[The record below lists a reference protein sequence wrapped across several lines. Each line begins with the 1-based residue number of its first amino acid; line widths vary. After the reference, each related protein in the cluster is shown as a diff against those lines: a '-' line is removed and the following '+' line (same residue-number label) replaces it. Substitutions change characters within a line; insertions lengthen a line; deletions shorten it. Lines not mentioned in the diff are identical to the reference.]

1 MTTTSPNEMK
11 KKLEQIG
18 IRATP
23 PFTDELLIL
32 RYKHE
37 GVTAYQIAESP
48 NSPYRIVG
56 TTRRRVNKIFEK
68 ELEILSILWDTD
80 MDAIDEATYD
90 EHYPTDLRL
99 ETDDITDRARYEDFQ
114 EAFEKAPKELWTFT
128 NLKNLYPE
136 LKDEHILRNLV
147 LYDRAMGKYEDKLK
161 QMFDFN
167 SGGYHDA
174 HYEVGKFSGDQ
185 DLLSLL
191 WGAYLRTINLEA
203 PLSYVN
209 CAVSVILAGIKKSN
223 EHLKVIG
230 ENIIRYEI
238 WRYTTVEH
246 GFHYID
252 DGKKSEI
259 ENIHDNYFYNSFKH
273 LYPTYTQWMRVCK
286 SIHNQL
292 EKSVRHQFT
301 DEEIQ
306 DIDRDLFIDA
316 KNTDYDNDLD
326 ENTPVH
332 E

>member
-37 GVTAYQIAESP
+37 GATAYQIAESP
-48 NSPYRIVG
+48 KSKFRILG
-56 TTRRRVNKIFEK
+56 TTRRRINKIFENEK
-68 ELEILSILWDTD
+68 EILSILWDTD

-114 EAFEKAPKELWTFT
+114 EAFEKAPKNLWTFT

-136 LKDEHILRNLV
+136 LQDEDILRNIL

-161 QMFDFN
+161 QMFDFD
-167 SGGYHDA
+167 SGANYDT

-191 WGAYLRTINLEA
+191 WGAYLRSINVEA
-203 PLSYVN
+203 PLTFVN
-209 CAVSVILAGIKKSN
+209 CAVSIILGGIKRSN

-238 WRYTTVEH
+238 WRYQGKEYQV
-246 GFHYID
+246 ID
-252 DGKKSEI
+252 AGEKSEI
-259 ENIHDNYFYNSFKH
+259 EDIHDNYFYNSFRH

-292 EKSVRHQFT
+292 EKAVRSEYT
-301 DEEIQ
+301 P
-306 DIDRDLFIDA
+306 
-316 KNTDYDNDLD
+316 DYDDD
-326 ENTPVH
+326 IEDTEEQENYDGKTN
-332 E
+332 

>member
-1 MTTTSPNEMK
+1 MAVTSPNQMK

-37 GVTAYQIAESP
+37 GATAYQIAESP
-48 NSPYRIVG
+48 KSKFKVLG
-56 TTRRRVNKIFEK
+56 TTRRRINKIFEK
-68 ELEILSILWDTD
+68 EKEILAILWDTD

-99 ETDDITDRARYEDFQ
+99 ETDDITDRARYWHFQ
-114 EAFEKAPKELWTFT
+114 EAFEKAPKNLWTFT

-136 LKDEHILRNLV
+136 LEDEHILRNIL

-161 QMFDFN
+161 RKSSVNQDGDEYNVSF
-167 SGGYHDA
+167 
-174 HYEVGKFSGDQ
+174 EVGKFSGDQ

-191 WGAYLRTINLEA
+191 WGVYLRSINTKA
-203 PLSYVN
+203 PLAYVN
-209 CAVSVILAGIKKSN
+209 CAVSIILGGIKRSN
-223 EHLKVIG
+223 EHLKIIG

-238 WRYTTVEH
+238 WKYY
-246 GFHYID
+246 GLYQ
-252 DGKKSEI
+252 SEI
-259 ENIHDNYFYNSFKH
+259 ENIHDNYFYDSFRH

-292 EKSVRHQFT
+292 EKAVRHEYT
-301 DEEIQ
+301 NDEIRP
-306 DIDRDLFIDA
+306 IDRALL
-316 KNTDYDNDLD
+316 DYDDD
-326 ENTPVH
+326 MEDT
-332 E
+332 EE